1 MSMHKNHNSANRQ
14 RGSFILEA
22 LIGLVLFAV
31 GIVALMGM
39 AAQAINDVGQSKYRN
54 DASELAQEL
63 VGEMWISAAT
73 PAAFNTTAWKARV
86 RSTLPVGTATVSVRA
101 DGVTV
106 DIEVKWSDK
115 KEAGNTVQ
123 HRYLTTAIIAKNT

>member
-1 MSMHKNHNSANRQ
+1 MSRHMNQTSAGRQ

-31 GIVALMGM
+31 GIIALMGM
-39 AAQAINDVGQSKYRN
+39 AAQALNDVGQSKYRN

-73 PAAFNTTAWKARV
+73 PAAFDTTDWETRV
-86 RSTLPVGTATVSVRA
+86 RQALPVGTATVSVRA

-106 DIEVKWSDK
+106 DIEVNWSDK
-115 KEAGNTVQ
+115 KEAGVAVQ